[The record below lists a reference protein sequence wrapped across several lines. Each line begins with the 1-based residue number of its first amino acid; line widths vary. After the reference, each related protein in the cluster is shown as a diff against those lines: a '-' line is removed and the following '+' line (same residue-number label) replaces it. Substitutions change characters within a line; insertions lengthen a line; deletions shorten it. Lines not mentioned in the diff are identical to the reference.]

1 MGNRMSSQTSKRSA
15 QSSLSKDSTN
25 LMARF
30 TKKNIISQNRFQT
43 FQNPIPENIT
53 VKKWISQRRGLPKV
67 ENTNQ
72 TENKNPVN

>member
-53 VKKWISQRRGLPKV
+53 VKKWISQRRGIPKA